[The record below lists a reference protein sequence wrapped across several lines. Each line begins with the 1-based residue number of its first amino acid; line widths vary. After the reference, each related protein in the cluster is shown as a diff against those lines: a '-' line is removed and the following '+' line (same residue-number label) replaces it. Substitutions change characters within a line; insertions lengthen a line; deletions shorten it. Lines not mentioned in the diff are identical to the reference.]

1 MEIYE
6 NGELVYCEEMADPES
21 YWRMVRL
28 GKKNEKRRATYE

>member
-6 NGELVYCEEMADPES
+6 NGELVYSEEMADPAS

-28 GKKNEKRRATYE
+28 GKKSESRRVSYE